1 MSNNCEHCGQN
12 TATVK
17 IMIQNKIGQEEGILN
32 LCQVCFDDFAKEH
45 PDMKPAADFGAMI
58 QAFFNMFNGNNLNN
72 NSSISSNN
80 KDNNIDKNLNLNLDN
95 VKNKLLDLMA
105 SNNININDA
114 AKTGVTENNNDNS
127 RNLTPSKVG
136 AKKFNSNRWK
146 NSLNKICPNCKS
158 TSKIFMTTGRVGC
171 EKCYLAFKEEIN
183 EKLLTMTGENI
194 ITKFN
199 KTTISVKSKVYIL
212 KKDLDEA
219 VEREDYEL
227 AAKIRDDLKILVK
240 SE

>member
-1 MSNNCEHCGQN
+1 MSTNCEHCREN
-12 TATVK
+12 IATVK
-17 IMIQNKIGQEEGILN
+17 IMIQNKIGQEEGMLN

-45 PDMKPAADFGAMI
+45 PDMKPAADFGAMM
-58 QAFFNMFNGNNLNN
+58 QAFFNMFNGNNQNN
-72 NSSISSNN
+72 ENDS
-80 KDNNIDKNLNLNLDN
+80 DKNLNLNLDN

-105 SNNININDA
+105 SNNININGS
-114 AKTGVTENNNDNS
+114 AKTGATENNNDRS

-194 ITKFN
+194 ITKFD
-199 KTTISVKSKVYIL
+199 KTIISVKSKVYIL

>member
-1 MSNNCEHCGQN
+1 
-12 TATVK
+12 
-17 IMIQNKIGQEEGILN
+17 
-32 LCQVCFDDFAKEH
+32 
-45 PDMKPAADFGAMI
+45 
-58 QAFFNMFNGNNLNN
+58 
-72 NSSISSNN
+72 
-80 KDNNIDKNLNLNLDN
+80 
-95 VKNKLLDLMA
+95 
-105 SNNININDA
+105 
-114 AKTGVTENNNDNS
+114 
-127 RNLTPSKVG
+127 
-136 AKKFNSNRWK
+136 
-146 NSLNKICPNCKS
+146 
-158 TSKIFMTTGRVGC
+158 MTTGRVGC